1 MSRAALDRARL
12 EEYQVSLAMPEYIHT
27 LTVDASH
34 DVATGLVGIGIV
46 LQQRMGKGRRGP
58 IIEQI
63 AECHGCV
70 RSGKG
75 EMLAIV
81 RALEIA
87 GERGLSHIKVRSDY
101 NWLRRSLRAKHREG
115 LTDVGLGGHA
125 LRLARR
131 FDWID
136 FGYVPRRKN
145 QLAHSLAR
153 QARALL
159 AICSRDCALF
169 RCGLAGQLARDLE
182 QDPDEEFVL
191 TPASSIR

>member
-1 MSRAALDRARL
+1 
-12 EEYQVSLAMPEYIHT
+12 MPEYIHT

-34 DVATGLVGIGIV
+34 DEATGLVGIGIV
-46 LQQRMGKGRRGP
+46 LQQRIGKGRRGP

-70 RSGKG
+70 RSGQG

-81 RALEIA
+81 RALEVA

-101 NWLRRSLRAKHREG
+101 NLLRRSLRAKHREG

-145 QLAHSLAR
+145 QLAHSFAR
-153 QARALL
+153 QGRVLL
-159 AICSRDCALF
+159 PICSPECALF
-169 RCGLAGQLARDLE
+169 RCGLVGQSALERE
-182 QDPDEEFVL
+182 QDPNASVF
-191 TPASSIR
+191 TPASSTG